1 MNDYTVILIAIL
13 AIWLGIFA
21 YIMMLDRKV
30 SRLEKELKR

>member
-1 MNDYTVILIAIL
+1 MSDYTAILIAVL
-13 AIWLGIFA
+13 AIWLGIFV